1 LYKMPGKRR
10 KILGQIGLYFSII
23 LLVYFLDRLSK
34 YLIIELMSSGS
45 SIPVI
50 RGVLHLT
57 LVHNTGAAFGMF
69 KDHPFLFILI
79 AVVFSCLVIY
89 FLAVRSQVLNTL
101 EKISLCL
108 ILAGTLGNLT
118 DRIRFGYVV
127 DFLDFRV
134 WPVFN
139 IADSSITIGAILLAW
154 AILVSSRKQKSGK
167 PNA

>member
-1 LYKMPGKRR
+1 MPGKRR
-10 KILGQIGLYFSII
+10 KILGQIGLYLSVI

-34 YLIIELMSSGS
+34 YLIIELMSAGS

-50 RGVLHLT
+50 KGVLHLT

-69 KDHPFLFILI
+69 KDHPSLFILI
-79 AVVFSCLVIY
+79 GAVFSCLVVY
-89 FLAVRSQVLNTL
+89 FLTVKPQAFNAL

-154 AILVSSRKQKSGK
+154 TILVSSGKQKLREE
-167 PNA
+167 NV

>member
-1 LYKMPGKRR
+1 MPGKRR
-10 KILGQIGLYFSII
+10 KNLGQIGLYLSII

-45 SIPVI
+45 SVPVI
-50 RGVLHLT
+50 RGIFHLT

-69 KDHPFLFILI
+69 KDHPSLFILI
-79 AVVFSCLVIY
+79 AAVFSCLVVY
-89 FLAVRSQVLNTL
+89 FLTVKSQVFNKR

-139 IADSSITIGAILLAW
+139 IADSSITIGAVILAW
-154 AILVSSRKQKSGK
+154 TILVSSRKQKSK
-167 PNA
+167 EPNA